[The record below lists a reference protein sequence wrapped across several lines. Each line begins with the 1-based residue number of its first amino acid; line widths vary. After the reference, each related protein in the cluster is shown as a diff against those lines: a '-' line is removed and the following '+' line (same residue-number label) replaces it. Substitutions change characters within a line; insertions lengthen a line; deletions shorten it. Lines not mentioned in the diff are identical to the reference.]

1 VLFLHGADDTV
12 TPVEQSIRLWER
24 AGQPKDLVLITGTD
38 HFPIFGKD
46 SRGRD
51 ILKGWLERYFPLA
64 AA

>member
-1 VLFLHGADDTV
+1 V

-46 SRGRD
+46 NRGRE